1 MPVPFPLKYLVLDYF
16 LTKAALYFSL
26 VSLLIGLQ
34 INKNIIE
41 EHNFVCN
48 ARIAHNDFS
57 NLKLSNF

>member
-26 VSLLIGLQ
+26 VSLLMGLQ

-41 EHNFVCN
+41 EHNVYPK
-48 ARIAHNDFS
+48 HS
-57 NLKLSNF
+57 